1 MALKRQT
8 KVSAEFSMSSMT
20 DIVFLLLI
28 FFMVTS
34 TLIAPNALKLL
45 LPQSNNQ
52 TMATKPITTVS
63 ITKDLQYAIEDRNVR
78 FNDLERTLIRKVG
91 KYSDYPEPPTISLHV
106 DQSVPMEYVV
116 KIMNIAKN
124 NKYRLILATR
134 PIK

>member
-8 KVSAEFSMSSMT
+8 KVSAAFSMSSMT
-20 DIVFLLLI
+20 DIVFLLLV

-45 LPQSNNQ
+45 LPQSSNQ

-63 ITKDLQYAIEDRNVR
+63 ITHELQYAIEGR
-78 FNDLERTLIRKVG
+78 FVHLSNLEAEIIKKVG
-91 KYSDYPEPPTISLHV
+91 PANNYDEPPTISLHV
-106 DQSVPMEYVV
+106 DQTVAMEHVV
-116 KIMNIAKN
+116 KVMNIAKN

-134 PIK
+134 PEK